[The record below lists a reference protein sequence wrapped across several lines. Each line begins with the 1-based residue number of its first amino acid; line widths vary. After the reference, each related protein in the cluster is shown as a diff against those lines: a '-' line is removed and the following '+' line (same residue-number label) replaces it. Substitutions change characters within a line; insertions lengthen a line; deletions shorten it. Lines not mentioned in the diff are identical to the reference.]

1 MELGFE
7 CIGRYGYLAIFLL
20 LLLGIVGLPVPDETL
35 LLFVGYLSFKGDLRL
50 GAALGSRSWRC
61 RKGSPAS

>member
-50 GAALGSRSWRC
+50 GAALGSRSW
-61 RKGSPAS
+61 